1 MKKRASQKDTRMGG
15 CISMR
20 RSGAALG
27 GIPDYGSLIGY
38 LRFGDMLHMQRTDR
52 STSTGARSLASA
64 LVYLGV

>member
-1 MKKRASQKDTRMGG
+1 
-15 CISMR
+15 MR